1 MNNGDEPIASAPLL
15 WRRNFEV
22 HNVGFASFSERT
34 FLSVLMLQLLLSN
47 WALCCKTAL
56 LAVRTVNWGSPF
68 L

>member
-15 WRRNFEV
+15 WRRNLEV
-22 HNVGFASFSERT
+22 YNVGLTLLSERT
-34 FLSVLMLQLLLSN
+34 FLSVLISQLLLSN